1 MFHQIALLGPR
12 MTTADVMTV
21 RVRFPPSPTGHLHV
35 GGARTALFNWFFVR
49 KHQGVFVLRI
59 EDTDRDRSN
68 SEHSAAIL
76 ESLEWLGIDWDEGPY
91 FQSDGVERHR
101 KEVRHLLEKGLAYR
115 DFGDPER
122 LINDRVNAKTDGTE
136 KRESRRQADLI
147 SREESEKKALAGE
160 PHAIRF
166 KVTEGQTLWEDLVHG
181 EMKFENADIEDLVIL
196 RSDGSPT
203 YNFAVASDDAYQ
215 TITHVIRGDDHL
227 SNTAKQILIYDAM
240 GWTKPFFGHVPMIL
254 GGDGKRLSKRHGA
267 TSIQAYKEDGILQP
281 ALINF
286 LALLGWSPG
295 EDLEF
300 MKVDELI
307 DKFSL
312 ERVLKKGSIFDL
324 KKLEWLSGK
333 HFDSTSA
340 EEIATLLSPRLN
352 LAGLATEDELSSKN
366 DWYLALIDLLKTR
379 SRTVI
384 DLVELSKPFLKKEI
398 DFEEEAVR
406 KHWMKDQDRA
416 RRILV
421 ELNAKLGE
429 ADWQADELESRIR
442 LFASDKGLKLGEVIH
457 PLRVAVTGR
466 EASPGIFEVLY
477 LLGRT
482 CVLERIGRA
491 IDYLESSAD
500 EGEL

>member
-1 MFHQIALLGPR
+1 M
-12 MTTADVMTV
+12 
-21 RVRFPPSPTGHLHV
+21 
-35 GGARTALFNWFFVR
+35 
-49 KHQGVFVLRI
+49 
-59 EDTDRDRSN
+59 
-68 SEHSAAIL
+68 
-76 ESLEWLGIDWDEGPY
+76 
-91 FQSDGVERHR
+91 
-101 KEVRHLLEKGLAYR
+101 
-115 DFGDPER
+115 
-122 LINDRVNAKTDGTE
+122 
-136 KRESRRQADLI
+136 
-147 SREESEKKALAGE
+147 
-160 PHAIRF
+160 
-166 KVTEGQTLWEDLVHG
+166 
-181 EMKFENADIEDLVIL
+181 
-196 RSDGSPT
+196 
-203 YNFAVASDDAYQ
+203 
-215 TITHVIRGDDHL
+215 
-227 SNTAKQILIYDAM
+227 
-240 GWTKPFFGHVPMIL
+240 
-254 GGDGKRLSKRHGA
+254 
-267 TSIQAYKEDGILQP
+267 
-281 ALINF
+281 
-286 LALLGWSPG
+286 
-295 EDLEF
+295 
-300 MKVDELI
+300 
-307 DKFSL
+307 
-312 ERVLKKGSIFDL
+312 
-324 KKLEWLSGK
+324 
-333 HFDSTSA
+333 
-340 EEIATLLSPRLN
+340 
-352 LAGLATEDELSSKN
+352 ATEDELSSKN